1 MRGRSMRAAAGAA
14 GTLLALALAGA
25 AQAARIEGAGERYR
39 FEPGDRVLFQTRLA
53 ACPVGEYAEGV
64 EVPHGAYECARFQDR
79 IWIRP
84 LEGRTVMYVRLPEP
98 LPPEFSLE
106 FPVWA
111 ARDGCAYT
119 EFRLHAPRFLEEI
132 ERDPYARGR
141 NALLG
146 GVVGCDGA
154 AFGAQRTPG
163 EVRFDVGQT
172 RLEPERVH
180 RIAVQVRRGQVR
192 FFVDG
197 RRVAYRP
204 FRPQA
209 PIAALS
215 FWFHRRASTATSYA
229 DAPVL
234 VGDIRIAAYSR
245 PEPRP
250 EAEKDLMRELGA
262 VETPEGVKVTLSEAI
277 LFDLG
282 RWDLKPGARQTL
294 EKLARLAGLRRG
306 TVRVEGHTDDVGP
319 ERFNQVL
326 SELRAHV
333 VALELARLGVDPKRL
348 RPKGFGETR
357 PVAPNDSDAN
367 RARNRRVEVILAR

>member
-14 GTLLALALAGA
+14 ALLALAGA
-25 AQAARIEGAGERYR
+25 AQAARIEGAAERYR

-84 LEGRTVMYVRLPEP
+84 LEKGTLVYVRLPQP

-111 ARDGCAYT
+111 ARDACAYT

-132 ERDPYARGR
+132 ERHPDARGA
-141 NALLG
+141 NVLLG
-146 GVVGCDGA
+146 GVASCDGA
-154 AFGAQRTPG
+154 AFGARRTPG
-163 EVRFDVGQT
+163 GLAFELGRT

-192 FFVDG
+192 FFVNG
-197 RRVAYRP
+197 RRVAHRP

-209 PIAALS
+209 PIAAVS
-215 FWFHRRASTATSYA
+215 FWFNRRSGSATRYA
-229 DAPVL
+229 DAPAL
-234 VGDIRIAAYSR
+234 IGDIRIAAYSR

-294 EKLARLAGLRRG
+294 EKLARLADLRRG

-367 RARNRRVEVILAR
+367 RARNRRVEVILARG

>member
-1 MRGRSMRAAAGAA
+1 MRRRSMRAAAAGAA
-14 GTLLALALAGA
+14 ALLALAGA
-25 AQAARIEGAGERYR
+25 AQAARIEGAAERYR
-39 FEPGDRVLFQTRLA
+39 FEPGDRVLFETRLA
-53 ACPVGEYAEGV
+53 ACPVGEYAEGL
-64 EVPHGAYECARFQDR
+64 EAPRGAYECARFKDR

-84 LEGRTVMYVRLPEP
+84 LEKGTAVYVRLPQP

-106 FPVWA
+106 FPVWIA
-111 ARDGCAYT
+111 EEGCPFV
-119 EFRLHAPRFLEEI
+119 EFRLHSA
-132 ERDPYARGR
+132 ARVR
-141 NALLG
+141 EFDTNPNAYVDGAFLG
-146 GVVGCDGA
+146 GHLACHREPSG
-154 AFGAQRTPG
+154 FGARNTPG
-163 EVRFDVGQT
+163 RVRFGLHART
-172 RLEPERVH
+172 RKGAIHRV
-180 RIAVQVRRGQVR
+180 AVQVRRGQVR
-192 FFVDG
+192 FFLDG
-197 RRVAYRP
+197 ERIGHRP
-204 FRPQA
+204 FRPKE
-209 PIAALS
+209 PIAGLS
-215 FWFHRRASTATSYA
+215 LYFYRHYETKVPYA

-234 VGDIRIAAYSR
+234 VGDIRVAAYSR

-282 RWDLKPGARQTL
+282 KWNLKPGARQTL
-294 EKLARLAGLRRG
+294 EKLARLARLRKG

-357 PVAPNDSDAN
+357 PVVPNDSDAN
-367 RARNRRVEVILAR
+367 RARNRRVEVILARG

>member
-14 GTLLALALAGA
+14 ALLALAGA
-25 AQAARIEGAGERYR
+25 AQAARIEGAAERYR

-84 LEGRTVMYVRLPEP
+84 LEKGTLVYVRLPQP

-111 ARDGCAYT
+111 ARDACAYT

-132 ERDPYARGR
+132 ERDPQRDR

-154 AFGAQRTPG
+154 AFGARRTPG
-163 EVRFDVGQT
+163 GLAFELGRT

-192 FFVDG
+192 FFVNG
-197 RRVAYRP
+197 RRVAHRP
-204 FRPQA
+204 FRPKA
-209 PIAALS
+209 PIAAVS
-215 FWFHRRASTATSYA
+215 FWFNRRSGSATRYA
-229 DAPVL
+229 DAPAL

-294 EKLARLAGLRRG
+294 EKLARLADLRRG

-367 RARNRRVEVILAR
+367 RARNRRVEVILARG